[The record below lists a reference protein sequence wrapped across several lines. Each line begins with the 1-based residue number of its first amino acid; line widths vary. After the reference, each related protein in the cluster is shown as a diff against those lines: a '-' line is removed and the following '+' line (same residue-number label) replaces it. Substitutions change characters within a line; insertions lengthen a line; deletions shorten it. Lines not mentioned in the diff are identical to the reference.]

1 MREVDKNH
9 LFSWGNAFLIQMLV
23 IMTFDFLEKYRYVIV
38 DKLKVKLN
46 FDKININGRIIC

>member
-1 MREVDKNH
+1 
-9 LFSWGNAFLIQMLV
+9 
-23 IMTFDFLEKYRYVIV
+23 MTFDLLEKYRYVIV

>member
-1 MREVDKNH
+1 
-9 LFSWGNAFLIQMLV
+9 
-23 IMTFDFLEKYRYVIV
+23 MTFDFLKKYRYVIV

>member
-1 MREVDKNH
+1 
-9 LFSWGNAFLIQMLV
+9 V
-23 IMTFDFLEKYRYVIV
+23 IMTFDLLEKYRYVIV

>member
-1 MREVDKNH
+1 
-9 LFSWGNAFLIQMLV
+9 
-23 IMTFDFLEKYRYVIV
+23 MTFDFLEKYRYVIV

>member
-1 MREVDKNH
+1 
-9 LFSWGNAFLIQMLV
+9 
-23 IMTFDFLEKYRYVIV
+23 MTFDFFEKYRYVIV

>member
-1 MREVDKNH
+1 M
-9 LFSWGNAFLIQMLV
+9 AFDL
-23 IMTFDFLEKYRYVIV
+23 LEKYRYVIV

>member
-1 MREVDKNH
+1 
-9 LFSWGNAFLIQMLV
+9 
-23 IMTFDFLEKYRYVIV
+23 MTFDFLDKYRYVIV

>member
-1 MREVDKNH
+1 
-9 LFSWGNAFLIQMLV
+9 
-23 IMTFDFLEKYRYVIV
+23 MTFDLLEKYRYVII

>member
-1 MREVDKNH
+1 M
-9 LFSWGNAFLIQMLV
+9 S
-23 IMTFDFLEKYRYVIV
+23 FDFLEKYRYVIV